1 LVSDLRKIIQPISRW
16 KQRDIHEKRGQRKVK
31 IAQDEQEL
39 KNNSVLY
46 PKIVAITK
54 DVSEGGPPA
63 FSTIVQRLRT
73 QPSPDAPGP
82 GQTRYDDMLHELM
95 ISVWEECKKEG
106 IEGKDDKLA
115 DVLTKKLEGHQ
126 KKLQDRQEFL
136 KEEIKKE
143 KEEQEKKITSDDIHD
158 GFSAG
163 VSNSFSFGQHPVAV
177 TDDRTC

>member
-1 LVSDLRKIIQPISRW
+1 L
-16 KQRDIHEKRGQRKVK
+16 K
-31 IAQDEQEL
+31 IAQYEQEL

-46 PKIVAITK
+46 PKIVTITK

-63 FSTIVQRLRT
+63 FSTTVERLKT
-73 QPSPDAPGP
+73 QPAPDAPGP

-95 ISVWEECKKEG
+95 VSIWEECKKEG
-106 IEGKDDKLA
+106 IDGKDDKLG

-126 KKLQDRQEFL
+126 KQLQDRQEFL
-136 KEEIKKE
+136 KVEIQKE

-163 VSNSFSFGQHPVAV
+163 VSNSFPFGQDPAAV